1 MKNTLVASCDNLD
14 PDTIENEA
22 VPPSIGETYERGL
35 VKVKINRV
43 LVTNKT
49 LKLVPA
55 ARRSLTTKGMAI
67 TIAVTTRRD
76 RNNSGVSIAYESL
89 TR

>member
-1 MKNTLVASCDNLD
+1 MKNTPVASCDNLD

-22 VPPSIGETYERGL
+22 VPPSIEETYERGL

-55 ARRSLTTKGMAI
+55 ARRPSQPKGWPSRLLSPQEEI
-67 TIAVTTRRD
+67 EIIQVYC
-76 RNNSGVSIAYESL
+76 I
-89 TR
+89 